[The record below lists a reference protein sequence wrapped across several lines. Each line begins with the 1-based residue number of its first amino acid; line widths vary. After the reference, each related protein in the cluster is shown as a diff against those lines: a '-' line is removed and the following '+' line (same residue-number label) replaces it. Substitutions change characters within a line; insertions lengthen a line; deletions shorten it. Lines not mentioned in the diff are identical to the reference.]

1 MSADPEQEYFSDGLT
16 DDLITDLAKLSG
28 LFVIAR
34 NSVFT
39 YKGQAVKVVEVGQEL
54 GVRHVLEG
62 SVRKVGN
69 RVRINAQLIDAVT
82 GGHAWAERYD
92 RELEDLFALQ
102 DEIRQKIVFA
112 LKVTLTPE
120 EQARFRQ
127 APTPNL
133 DAYDDYLRGR
143 EYFVRL
149 TKEANT
155 RARQLF
161 ESALKRD
168 PTYAAATA
176 FLGATYWQERIFQW
190 NPAPEVADRAFQILQ
205 EAVGLDPSL
214 AQTRMLLGW
223 VYMHR
228 KQYEEAQTEIEH
240 ARALAPNFA
249 DCYWR
254 LGVLLDCMG
263 QPEKGLGL
271 IEQALRLNPHP
282 PLWYVFDLGWTYY
295 LLGRHDEARSV
306 VQRVL
311 KREPHLLPAHVLLA
325 AIFSES
331 GYEAEARAEVAAA
344 RQVNP
349 HFSLEIFRQ
358 RFPLKDPV
366 ELARFVTALRN
377 AGLE

>member
-1 MSADPEQEYFSDGLT
+1 
-16 DDLITDLAKLSG
+16 
-28 LFVIAR
+28 
-34 NSVFT
+34 
-39 YKGQAVKVVEVGQEL
+39 
-54 GVRHVLEG
+54 
-62 SVRKVGN
+62 
-69 RVRINAQLIDAVT
+69 
-82 GGHAWAERYD
+82 
-92 RELEDLFALQ
+92 LEDLFVLQ
-102 DEIRQKIVFA
+102 DAIRQKIVLA

-143 EYFVRL
+143 EYFVRF
-149 TKEANT
+149 TKEANS

-161 ESALKRD
+161 ESALERD
-168 PTYAAATA
+168 PMYAAAYA
-176 FLGATYWQERIFQW
+176 FLGGTYWQEWIFQW
-190 NPAPEVADRAFQILQ
+190 NLDPEVSDRAFQILQ

-214 AQTRMLLGW
+214 AQTRLLLGW
-223 VYMHR
+223 IYMYR
-228 KQYEEAQTEIEH
+228 QQYEEAQTEIEH

-254 LGVLLDCMG
+254 LGVLRNCMG

-282 PLWYVFDLGWTYY
+282 PLWCVYDLGWTYY
-295 LLGRHDEARSV
+295 LLGRHEEARRT

-311 KREPHLLPAHVLLA
+311 RHEPHHLPAHVLLA
-325 AIFSES
+325 AIFSEG
-331 GYEAEARAEVAAA
+331 GYEAEARAEVAAV

-349 HFSLEIFRQ
+349 SFSLEIFRQ
-358 RFPLKDPV
+358 RFPFKGPS